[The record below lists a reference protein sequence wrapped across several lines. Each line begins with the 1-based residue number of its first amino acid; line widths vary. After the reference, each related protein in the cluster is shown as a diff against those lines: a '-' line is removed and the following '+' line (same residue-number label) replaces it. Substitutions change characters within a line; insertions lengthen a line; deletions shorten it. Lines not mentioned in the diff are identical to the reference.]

1 MIEIDKKH
9 DRNKEIFDLSRF
21 MNCIVSVEPKK
32 KSHHI
37 PQCTK
42 CQRYNHTKNYCK
54 LSPRCLFCSLSHPS
68 SECEKKK
75 EDTVK
80 VCANCGENHTANFKG
95 YAYYSELKKKR
106 FKKIPPT
113 MSRDAPEAP
122 PDAKRIRFLE
132 KAEKMER
139 YMTQILSALS
149 RKPASVSTKQ
159 SEVTSEAGP
168 SSLPTASCLLS
179 PQTAPSQPAPAAL
192 SPPVRPN
199 SCPPFP
205 ACSSSSLAP
214 SIGGSYIW
222 PGFCSLCWS
231 LSAVG
236 CRIPL
241 HDPSSGPVGSFITHT
256 LILDIMDSTM
266 VDTRGTGAFP
276 S

>member
-1 MIEIDKKH
+1 
-9 DRNKEIFDLSRF
+9 
-21 MNCIVSVEPKK
+21 
-32 KSHHI
+32 
-37 PQCTK
+37 
-42 CQRYNHTKNYCK
+42 
-54 LSPRCLFCSLSHPS
+54 
-68 SECEKKK
+68 
-75 EDTVK
+75 
-80 VCANCGENHTANFKG
+80 
-95 YAYYSELKKKR
+95 
-106 FKKIPPT
+106 
-113 MSRDAPEAP
+113 
-122 PDAKRIRFLE
+122 
-132 KAEKMER
+132 MER

-266 VDTRGTGAFP
+266 VDTRVQLIDLTWGFLPGTLRRFPQKMMKKNPTLRTRLAFP
-276 S
+276 LHSSHLLPLLGNGSLPFLTLTRNLLLREFLAKSLVVLLGIGLGMRCLVL